1 MKNEKINI
9 YRILVCDDREEITS
23 TFYDL
28 LTDNSKDIGLNELKN
43 LASTL
48 FEQAPQFQNKIKEST
63 YKAKVNLRVDTANQ
77 GLEAIEMSKEAI
89 KENDPYAVAVLDMR
103 MPPGIS
109 GFETAIELVK
119 IDKNI
124 ELCFCTAYSDITISE
139 ISEVL
144 GEGRFLLLK
153 KPVNPDE
160 LVTTVEFL
168 SKTSTKKC

>member
-1 MKNEKINI
+1 MEKNNSC
-9 YRILVCDDREEITS
+9 RILVCDDRKEITN
-23 TFYDL
+23 TFSEL
-28 LTDNSKDIGLNELKN
+28 LSPEKDIGLNELKD

-48 FEQAPQFQNKIKEST
+48 FEKAPQFQNNTKENG
-63 YKAKVNLRVDTANQ
+63 YKAKVNLRVETANQ

-89 KENDPYAVAVLDMR
+89 KEKDPYAVAVLDMR

-109 GFETAIELVK
+109 GFETAIELIK
-119 IDKNI
+119 IDENI

-153 KPVNPDE
+153 KPVNPDQ

-168 SKTSTKKC
+168 SKTSTKKG